1 MIKVLRAVCHFII
14 MEDNIMTV
22 KEFLETELAEGNAN
36 IEDMVEVRHEDD
48 TVVGFMSIEDILDSD
63 AEYLYMECLNTDI
76 QDDGTYILMIE

>member
-1 MIKVLRAVCHFII
+1 MIKVLRAVCHFIV

-22 KEFLETELAEGNAN
+22 KEFLETELAEGNAS
-36 IEDMVEVRHEDD
+36 IEDMAEVRHEDD

-63 AEYLYMECLNTDI
+63 DEYLYMECLNTDI

>member
-1 MIKVLRAVCHFII
+1 MIKVLRAVCHFIV

-22 KEFLETELAEGNAN
+22 KEFLETELAEGNAS
-36 IEDMVEVRHEDD
+36 IEDMAEVRHEDD

>member
-22 KEFLETELAEGNAN
+22 KEFLETELAEGNAS